1 MFTSFFASMSL
12 ARRLSLG
19 FISVLVLL
27 MAVAITSS
35 YAIKLQ
41 GERVQRIVQINNVKT
56 AMASQL
62 MDQINDLGIRARSAA
77 LFTEMDAKQL
87 EREFKAAE
95 SAQKSFLKI
104 EETLG
109 AMVAGANGTEKE
121 RTLIAEI
128 SAAGKLMLPETT
140 DALEKA
146 MDADIVG
153 SVMTLSNR
161 VRPAEASLR
170 TKVTELID
178 LQAKINE
185 EANSDML
192 TLQRNVFATVGILV
206 AVALMGGTLI
216 AWRITKSV
224 TGPITGMQTTMTEI
238 ATSQD
243 FSRRVPVDRMDEIG
257 LSIVAFNAMI
267 GKIQES
273 SAQLKQKT
281 ADIQAMM
288 QYIPQGILTVMN
300 GQKVHPE
307 FSAYLETILETKDI
321 AGRDVMELIFAGS
334 NLNAEIMS
342 QVEAAVS
349 STLGEDCMNFEFNEH
364 LLVREVEKK
373 MPNGQLKI
381 LDLNWS
387 PITDDQDTVVRLMLC
402 VRDVTEL
409 KALAAEAGQQKRELD
424 IIGQILAISQEKFT
438 GFIEGSVEFLAENKK
453 IIDAVGAPANG
464 ALPEANVI
472 TELFRNMHTIKG
484 NARTYGL
491 LHLTNMVHEA
501 EQSYDELRK
510 NPDAVWDQ
518 DKLLSELAHAS
529 AAIEEYAR
537 INRVKLGRT
546 GPGRRAGVEK
556 YLMVQKQDIQD
567 ALDAMDDCVRGND
580 MAQMRAA
587 HQRVHKMLQT
597 LGTVRITEAL
607 GGIVESLPSL
617 AKELAKAPPEI
628 TITDHDIVLRTQI
641 VDLLKNV
648 FMHLYRNS
656 LDHGIEPPS
665 VRLEKG
671 KPAAGH
677 IRLELSLVD
686 GRFLLTL
693 GDDGR
698 GLAVQRIK
706 QKALENGLI
715 TADQSL
721 SAQEIA
727 QLIFLPGFSTAEQ
740 VTEVSGRG
748 VGMDAVKSFVEREGG
763 SIELS
768 LLKPDA
774 TTSSDG
780 YLPFETVIT
789 LPAQLAVRIGPTTNG
804 VKTTHEAELMLT
816 H

>member
-1 MFTSFFASMSL
+1 
-12 ARRLSLG
+12 
-19 FISVLVLL
+19 
-27 MAVAITSS
+27 
-35 YAIKLQ
+35 
-41 GERVQRIVQINNVKT
+41 
-56 AMASQL
+56 
-62 MDQINDLGIRARSAA
+62 MD
-77 LFTEMDAKQL
+77 
-87 EREFKAAE
+87 
-95 SAQKSFLKI
+95 
-104 EETLG
+104 
-109 AMVAGANGTEKE
+109 
-121 RTLIAEI
+121 
-128 SAAGKLMLPETT
+128 
-140 DALEKA
+140 
-146 MDADIVG
+146 
-153 SVMTLSNR
+153 
-161 VRPAEASLR
+161 
-170 TKVTELID
+170 
-178 LQAKINE
+178 
-185 EANSDML
+185 
-192 TLQRNVFATVGILV
+192 
-206 AVALMGGTLI
+206 
-216 AWRITKSV
+216 
-224 TGPITGMQTTMTEI
+224 
-238 ATSQD
+238 
-243 FSRRVPVDRMDEIG
+243 
-257 LSIVAFNAMI
+257 
-267 GKIQES
+267 
-273 SAQLKQKT
+273 
-281 ADIQAMM
+281 
-288 QYIPQGILTVMN
+288 

-321 AGRDVMELIFAGS
+321 AGRGVMELIFGGS
-334 NLNAEIMS
+334 NFNAEIMS

-373 MPNGQLKI
+373 MPSGQVKI
-381 LDLNWS
+381 LDLSWS

-464 ALPEANVI
+464 ALPEVNVI

-510 NPDAVWDQ
+510 NPDAVWDR

-546 GPGRRAGVEK
+546 GLGRRAGVEK

-597 LGTVRITEAL
+597 LGTVRIKEAL
-607 GGIVESLPSL
+607 AGIVESLPSL

-656 LDHGIEPPS
+656 MDHGIEPAS
-665 VRLEKG
+665 ERVAKG
-671 KPAAGH
+671 KAPAGR
-677 IRLELSLVD
+677 IQLEL
-686 GRFLLTL
+686 FLDQSQLQL
-693 GDDGR
+693 KLRDDGR
-698 GLAVQRIK
+698 GMALNLIRKKAVDM
-706 QKALENGLI
+706 GLI
-715 TADQSL
+715 TEDQPM
-721 SAQEIA
+721 SAPELA
-727 QLIFLPGFSTAEQ
+727 QLIFHPGFSTAEQ

-763 SIELS
+763 SIELC
-768 LLKPDA
+768 LLEAVTMGSGDRYQA
-774 TTSSDG
+774 
-780 YLPFETVIT
+780 FETVIK
-789 LPAQLAVRIGPTTNG
+789 LPADMAVRSRPTVSNVTP
-804 VKTTHEAELMLT
+804 VTTEQTVLA
-816 H
+816 